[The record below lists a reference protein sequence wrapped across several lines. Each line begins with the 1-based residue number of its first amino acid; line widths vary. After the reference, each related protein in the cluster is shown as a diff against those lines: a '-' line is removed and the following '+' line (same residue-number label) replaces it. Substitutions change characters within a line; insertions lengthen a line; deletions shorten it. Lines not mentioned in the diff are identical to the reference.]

1 MSIAIYTAAQG
12 ARAQQERLDT
22 IGNNIA
28 NVNTYGYKTK
38 QSVFYELLHHNMK
51 EPEEADSL
59 LTAGAGVA
67 MSHTNTNF
75 SQSGIMPA
83 STYDYAIEGEGFF
96 MIQDPVSQ
104 EITYTRAGNF
114 QLSLRADGFYL
125 VNDSRKS
132 VLDAEGNPI
141 IATYNDTTGE
151 TSLSS
156 VPGIYTFNNTDGM
169 LSVGGSEFSPL
180 PKNGPPILNPEARLI
195 QGHLELSNVDTAF
208 EFTEMIEASRS
219 YAYVLKM
226 VQTSDE
232 VFQTIN
238 SLRN

>member
-1 MSIAIYTAAQG
+1 MSISIYTAAQG

-28 NVNTYGYKTK
+28 NINTYGYKTK

-59 LTAGAGVA
+59 LTSGAGVA
-67 MSHTNTNF
+67 VSHTNTNF
-75 SQSGIMPA
+75 TQSGLVPA

-96 MIQDPVSQ
+96 MLEDPVTQ

-125 VNDSRKS
+125 VTDNRKS

-141 IATYNDTTGE
+141 MAIYDEVSGE

-156 VPGIYTFNNTDGM
+156 TPGIYTFNNTDGM

-180 PKNGPPILNPEARLI
+180 AKNGPPVLNPEARLL
-195 QGHLELSNVDTAF
+195 QGYLELSNVDTAV

-219 YAYVLKM
+219 YSYVITMLK
-226 VQTSDE
+226 TSDE
-232 VFQTIN
+232 VLQTIN
-238 SLRN
+238 SLRG